1 MNKETKVKILA
12 MDDQVEDCVTLHTC
26 GVTVECFVN
35 YCAYIVAVG
44 ETYLA
49 ELTIDYSDP
58 IQIELAPET
67 NALLEKN
74 GDGFGYYLY
83 GALEGGTFRT
93 FTVFSDEDIHFDY
106 PELAE
111 CFVKIKVD
119 RINVSFL

>member
-1 MNKETKVKILA
+1 MNNETKAKILA

-35 YCAYIVAVG
+35 YCADIVAVG
-44 ETYLA
+44 ETHLA

-58 IQIELAPET
+58 MQIELPPET
-67 NALLEKN
+67 NALVEKN

-93 FTVFSDEDIHFDY
+93 FTDFSDEDIHFDY
-106 PELAE
+106 PELAGR
-111 CFVKIKVD
+111 FVKIKAN